1 MAAEKRVK
9 KYISCYDS
17 LMAEWDWERNDA
29 ENIFPDKIPDGS
41 HKKVWWKCNKG
52 HTWQASVANRA
63 RQGRGCPYCAG
74 QLPIVGENDLL
85 TVNPTLAKEWHPTKN
100 GDLAPYDV
108 TAGSHRKVWWLCEEG
123 HEWQSII
130 KSRNKGVGCPYCSNK
145 RVVPGKNDL
154 FTINPELAKEWH
166 PTKNG
171 ELTPQQFTFG
181 SGKKVWW
188 ICKNGHEFY
197 KSIDARRKNPNCPIC
212 SSRRR
217 TSFPEQAI
225 YYYVKQVFPDAINSY
240 KDIFAN
246 NSRMELDIYIPSIKV
261 GIEYDGKAFHSE
273 TANILRDAKKYT
285 ICKENGIILVRITDN
300 LKYNPII
307 KYDHKIEI
315 PDQSSKH
322 LNYAI
327 SLLLYKLE
335 RLEVVVDVDKD
346 RKDILS
352 YLTAT
357 DKSLASEFPEIA
369 EEWDYEKNGKL
380 LPQMIHP
387 GSNERVWWKCKDCG
401 ESWKTSVAE
410 RTKRDKT
417 GCPRCSVFRGAK
429 KHHETI
435 LRKKGSV
442 VETHSWILDSWDYE
456 KNNVSPYD
464 VISGSGRKIW
474 LKCDKCGYTWEATV
488 NHITKRGINCPCCIN
503 KVVVPGVN
511 DLATTHPQL
520 LEDWDYENNILL
532 PTQTVAGTSK
542 KIFWKCH
549 KCGHMWQASG
559 ATRVKGTGCIKCY
572 RERRHMT
579 KSK

>member
-41 HKKVWWKCNKG
+41 HKKVWWKCNEG

-442 VETHSWILDSWDYE
+442 VETHSRILDSWDYE

>member
-1 MAAEKRVK
+1 
-9 KYISCYDS
+9 
-17 LMAEWDWERNDA
+17 
-29 ENIFPDKIPDGS
+29 
-41 HKKVWWKCNKG
+41 
-52 HTWQASVANRA
+52 
-63 RQGRGCPYCAG
+63 PYCAG

-357 DKSLASEFPEIA
+357 DKSLASEFPEVA

>member
-41 HKKVWWKCNKG
+41 HKKVWWKCNEG

-456 KNNVSPYD
+456 KNNASPYD

>member
-41 HKKVWWKCNKG
+41 HKKVWWKCNEG

-532 PTQTVAGTSK
+532 PTQTVAGTNK

>member
-1 MAAEKRVK
+1 MATEKRVK

-41 HKKVWWKCNKG
+41 HKKVWWKCNEG

-511 DLATTHPQL
+511 DLATTHPHAPGAAL
-520 LEDWDYENNILL
+520 
-532 PTQTVAGTSK
+532 TAGAD
-542 KIFWKCH
+542 FDRLR
-549 KCGHMWQASG
+549 GHSHQRWL
-559 ATRVKGTGCIKCY
+559 
-572 RERRHMT
+572 
-579 KSK
+579 

>member
-41 HKKVWWKCNKG
+41 HKKVWWKCNEG

-85 TVNPTLAKEWHPTKN
+85 IVNPTLAKEWHPTKN

>member
-1 MAAEKRVK
+1 MATEKRVK

-41 HKKVWWKCNKG
+41 HKKVWWKCNEG

>member
-41 HKKVWWKCNKG
+41 HKKVWWKCNEG

-63 RQGRGCPYCAG
+63 RRGRGCPYCAG

>member
-41 HKKVWWKCNKG
+41 HKKVWWKCNEG

-357 DKSLASEFPEIA
+357 DKSLASEFPEVA